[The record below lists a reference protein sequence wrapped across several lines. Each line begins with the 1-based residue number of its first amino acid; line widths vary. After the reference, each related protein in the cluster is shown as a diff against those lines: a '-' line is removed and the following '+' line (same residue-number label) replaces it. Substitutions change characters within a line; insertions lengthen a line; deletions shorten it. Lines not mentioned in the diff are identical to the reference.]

1 MVAHRQVVIH
11 SIERC
16 RLASGWLDAR
26 LAPMNEWWVPLLEP
40 DGLLLRE
47 RALAAVDPDA
57 VLTAL
62 RSGRLRRIQRG
73 IYLPRR
79 VAASPLVLAR
89 AALLRSGV
97 IGAVPSHATA
107 ARVHQIA
114 VPQPDRVQHVPVTRE
129 PRRRDRRDLHFH
141 TRSIGFGEVERRDGV
156 PVTSVARTL
165 ADLATSLERLSA
177 VWAIDDA
184 LRRRLCTKTDVVAVI
199 ERWRGGAGCVQARQR
214 LDAADGVAESILET
228 AGRLVRH
235 DHGVPLPVP
244 QYELWAPDGTLVAR
258 LDGAYL
264 REKVA
269 LEYDGADPHGLPEA
283 VFRDRWRQNGLP
295 ELGWTVLRFTWWDV
309 MRDPEGVAA
318 RVQRTLC
325 GRAA

>member
-1 MVAHRQVVIH
+1 
-11 SIERC
+11 
-16 RLASGWLDAR
+16 
-26 LAPMNEWWVPLLEP
+26 MNEWWTSLLEH

-47 RALAAVDPDA
+47 RALAVVDPDDL
-57 VLTAL
+57 LTAL
-62 RSGRLRRIQRG
+62 RSGRLRRVQRG

-79 VAASPLVLAR
+79 VEASPLVLAR
-89 AALLRSGV
+89 AALLSSGV

-107 ARVHQIA
+107 ARVHRIA
-114 VPQPDRVQHVPVTRE
+114 VPEEDRVQHVTVTRE
-129 PRRRDRRDLHFH
+129 QRRRNRRDLHFH
-141 TRSIGFGEVERRDGV
+141 ARSIGCGEVERRDGV

-165 ADLATSLERLSA
+165 ADLAASVERLRA

-184 LRRRLCTKTDVVAVI
+184 LRRQLCAKADVVAVV
-199 ERWRGGAGCVQARQR
+199 ERWRGGAGCVQARER
-214 LDAADGVAESILET
+214 LDEADGVAESILET
-228 AGRLVRH
+228 AGRLVLH
-235 DHGVPLPVP
+235 DRGVTLPIP
-244 QYELWAPDGTLVAR
+244 QYNLWAPDGTLVAR

-309 MRDPEGVAA
+309 MRDPDGVAA
-318 RVQRTLC
+318 RVQRTLRR
-325 GRAA
+325 RAV